1 MKVVLDT
8 NVIISAVFWGGPP
21 RRVLEACVD
30 GRLSLMCS
38 MEILDE
44 YVRVLSDPV
53 FGAKP
58 TETTYWTELLLQL
71 ADFVVPATIEQVIP
85 DDPADKMF
93 LACALASKTR
103 LVTSGDKALL
113 ATSGFRGVTVLTP
126 RQFVDRHLT

>member
-93 LACALASKTR
+93 LACALAGEAAAI
-103 LVTSGDKALL
+103 VSGDKHLL
-113 ATSGFRGVTVLTP
+113 RLGSYQGIPILSP
-126 RQFVDRHLT
+126 REFLEQHL